1 MGRSKIEEFRRREIE
16 ARLHT
21 LVVEDVF
28 MRDAGSVDLNAR
40 PVVKTWAA
48 LPRPC
53 EKASD
58 SSDLGQEQ
66 PDLQPDRRKGQP
78 TLRVQLVSQ
87 NNTSRPDPIWEGP
100 RLVPAFAAQVMGQAM
115 LDRREATARVETAY
129 GSIGRL
135 RMALLLDR
143 KS

>member
-1 MGRSKIEEFRRREIE
+1 MHVAGPF
-16 ARLHT
+16 
-21 LVVEDVF
+21 DV
-28 MRDAGSVDLNAR
+28 SAR
-40 PVVKTWAA
+40 PGLNTWAA

-66 PDLQPDRRKGQP
+66 SDLQPDRRKGQP

-87 NNTSRPDPIWEGP
+87 NSTSRPDPIWDGP

-115 LDRREATARVETAY
+115 QDRRDLIPNVELVY
-129 GSIGRL
+129 GHLGAPR
-135 RMALLLDR
+135 RALLLDR

>member
-1 MGRSKIEEFRRREIE
+1 MS
-16 ARLHT
+16 
-21 LVVEDVF
+21 
-28 MRDAGSVDLNAR
+28 AR
-40 PVVKTWAA
+40 PGLNTWAA

-66 PDLQPDRRKGQP
+66 SDLQPDRRKGQP

-87 NNTSRPDPIWEGP
+87 DNTSRPDPIWEGP

-115 LDRREATARVETAY
+115 LDRRDIGVRIETAY
-129 GSIGRL
+129 SSFNCPRK
-135 RMALLLDR
+135 ALLLDR

>member
-1 MGRSKIEEFRRREIE
+1 
-16 ARLHT
+16 
-21 LVVEDVF
+21 
-28 MRDAGSVDLNAR
+28 MRNAGPLDLNAR

-87 NNTSRPDPIWEGP
+87 NDTSRSEPNWDGP
-100 RLVPAFAAQVMGQAM
+100 RLLTAFAAQLIGQA
-115 LDRREATARVETAY
+115 LPDRRDADARVETAY
-129 GSIGRL
+129 GSLGAPR
-135 RMALLLDR
+135 RALLLDR